1 MTLLESV
8 VALAIVSLS
17 AVGYLGVYQESMRGA
32 HVAAEWREASA
43 HAGAVLDDA
52 VVAVQQGRIPAPGDA
67 VCRVDVRPWRGGLSD
82 VVVTVRLAD
91 GRTLTVH
98 RLTRTR

>member
-32 HVAAEWREASA
+32 HTASEWRQAAAQASA
-43 HAGAVLDDA
+43 LLDDA
-52 VVAVQQGRIPAPGDA
+52 VVAVEAGRLPAPGDSLG
-67 VCRVDVRPWRGGLSD
+67 RVDVRPWRGRLSD
-82 VVVTVRLAD
+82 VVVTVRLAG

-98 RLTRTR
+98 RLARTR